1 MARKTHFAGFI
12 TLVSAVSV
20 AFASAEF
27 SGVNAEEGGNASIA
41 AETGI
46 EPAETLP
53 ATGQIS
59 PVFVARE
66 VVQPLPAEPE
76 APEPVQASSLRQLV
90 SATDTSGSLSREMR
104 CLAGTVYFEA
114 RGEPLTGQLAVA
126 QVVINRAES
135 SRFPSSYC
143 GVVHQ
148 RSQFSFVR
156 GGSMPRINEASA
168 AWNRAKAIARIA
180 HTGQWDS
187 EAADALYFHATYVSP
202 QWSRNKIRR
211 AAINTHIFYR

>member
-1 MARKTHFAGFI
+1 MARKTHFAGFVAI
-12 TLVSAVSV
+12 AATASV

-27 SGVNAEEGGNASIA
+27 SGVNAEEGDNAVIV

-46 EPAETLP
+46 TPAETLP
-53 ATGQIS
+53 TVEQVA
-59 PVFVARE
+59 PVFVSEE
-66 VVQPLPAEPE
+66 VVQPLPEEPE

-90 SATDTSGSLSREMR
+90 SATDTSGTLSREMR
-104 CLAGTVYFEA
+104 CLAGTVYFES
-114 RGEPLTGQLAVA
+114 RGEPLSGQLAVA

-143 GVVHQ
+143 GVVYQ

-156 GGSMPRINEASA
+156 NGSMPRIREGSN
-168 AWNRAKAIARIA
+168 AWKRAKAIARIA
-180 HTGQWDS
+180 HTGQWES
-187 EAADALYFHATYVSP
+187 EADDSLYFHATYVSP
-202 QWSRNKIRR
+202 RWSRSKTRR